1 MTQPRQP
8 QLQPFTRRSARVI
21 LADVADRLLLL
32 ESGGFWF
39 TPGGGIEPGET
50 VEQAAARELWEETGL
65 RVSPDRL
72 GPVVAETSGYADLG
86 FMAGMFYDSYY
97 FQRAPAGFAVDTSGW
112 QPMEASTMSG
122 HRWWTLDE
130 IETAPRTVFPFGLG
144 PLARDL
150 LAGRLPTQPVRLPW
164 HH

>member
-1 MTQPRQP
+1 MTDKPSA
-8 QLQPFTRRSARVI
+8 RRSARVI
-21 LADVADRLLLL
+21 LADGADRLLLF

-50 VEQAAARELWEETGL
+50 IEQAATRELWEETGL
-65 RVSPDRL
+65 LIAADQL

-86 FMAGMFYDSYY
+86 FAAGMFHDLFY
-97 FQRAPAGFAVDTSGW
+97 FQRAPEGFCVDTSGW
-112 QPMEASTMSG
+112 QPLEASTMSG
-122 HRWWTLDE
+122 HRWWTVDE
-130 IETAPRTVFPFGLG
+130 VAAAPKIVFPFELA

-150 LAGRLPTQPVRLPW
+150 LAGRLPSRPIQLPW

>member
-1 MTQPRQP
+1 M
-8 QLQPFTRRSARVI
+8 I
-21 LADVADRLLLL
+21 LADGADRLLLF

-50 VEQAAARELWEETGL
+50 IEQAATRELWEETGL
-65 RVSPDRL
+65 LIAADQL

-86 FMAGMFYDSYY
+86 FAAGMFHDLFY
-97 FQRAPAGFAVDTSGW
+97 FQRAPEGFCVDTSGW
-112 QPMEASTMSG
+112 QPLEASTMSG
-122 HRWWTLDE
+122 HRWWTVDE
-130 IETAPRTVFPFGLG
+130 VAAAPKIVFPFELA

-150 LAGRLPTQPVRLPW
+150 LAGRLPSRPVRLPW

>member
-1 MTQPRQP
+1 VTRQRYA
-8 QLQPFTRRSARVI
+8 RRSARVI
-21 LADVADRLLLL
+21 LADCADRLLLF

-50 VEQAAARELWEETGL
+50 IEQAATRELWEETGL
-65 RVSPDRL
+65 LIAPEQL

-86 FMAGMFYDSYY
+86 FAAGMFHDMFY
-97 FQRAPAGFAVDTSGW
+97 FQRAPEGFCVDTSGW
-112 QPMEASTMSG
+112 QPVEASTMSG
-122 HRWWTLDE
+122 HRWWTVDE
-130 IETAPRTVFPFGLG
+130 VEATPKIVFPFDLA

-150 LAGRLPTQPVRLPW
+150 LAGRLPSQPIQLPW

>member
-1 MTQPRQP
+1 VTEQRYA
-8 QLQPFTRRSARVI
+8 RRSARVI
-21 LADVADRLLLL
+21 LADCADRLLLF

-50 VEQAAARELWEETGL
+50 TEQAAIRELREETGL
-65 RVSPDRL
+65 VIAPEQL

-86 FMAGMFYDSYY
+86 FAEGMFHDLFY
-97 FQRAPAGFAVDTSGW
+97 FQRAPAGFCVDTSGW
-112 QPMEASTMSG
+112 LPVEASTMSG
-122 HRWWTLDE
+122 PRWWTVDE
-130 IETAPRTVFPFGLG
+130 VEATPKIVFPFELA

-150 LAGRLPTQPVRLPW
+150 LTGRLPSRPIQLPW

>member
-1 MTQPRQP
+1 MTDKPP
-8 QLQPFTRRSARVI
+8 ARRSARVI
-21 LADVADRLLLL
+21 LADGADRLLLF

-50 VEQAAARELWEETGL
+50 IEQAATRELWEETGL
-65 RVSPDRL
+65 LIAADQL

-86 FMAGMFYDSYY
+86 FAAGMFHDLFY
-97 FQRAPAGFAVDTSGW
+97 FQRAPEGFCVDTSGW
-112 QPMEASTMSG
+112 QPLEASTMSG
-122 HRWWTLDE
+122 HRWWTVDE
-130 IETAPRTVFPFGLG
+130 VAAAPKIVFPFELA

-150 LAGRLPTQPVRLPW
+150 LAGRLPSRPIRLPW

>member
-1 MTQPRQP
+1 MTDKPSA
-8 QLQPFTRRSARVI
+8 RRSARVI
-21 LADVADRLLLL
+21 LADGADRLLLF

-50 VEQAAARELWEETGL
+50 IEQAATRELWEETGL
-65 RVSPDRL
+65 LIAADQL

-86 FMAGMFYDSYY
+86 FAAGMFHDLFY
-97 FQRAPAGFAVDTSGW
+97 FQRAPEGFCVDTSGW
-112 QPMEASTMSG
+112 QPLEASTMSG
-122 HRWWTLDE
+122 HRWWTVDE
-130 IETAPRTVFPFGLG
+130 VAAAPKIVFPFELA

-150 LAGRLPTQPVRLPW
+150 LAGRLPNRPVRLPW

>member
-1 MTQPRQP
+1 MTDKPSA
-8 QLQPFTRRSARVI
+8 RRSARVI
-21 LADVADRLLLL
+21 LADGADRLLLF

-50 VEQAAARELWEETGL
+50 IEQAATRELWEETGL
-65 RVSPDRL
+65 MIAADQL

-86 FMAGMFYDSYY
+86 FAAGMFHDLFY
-97 FQRAPAGFAVDTSGW
+97 FQRAPEGFCVDTSGW
-112 QPMEASTMSG
+112 QPLEASTMSG
-122 HRWWTLDE
+122 HRWWTVDE
-130 IETAPRTVFPFGLG
+130 VAAAPKFVFPFELA

-150 LAGRLPTQPVRLPW
+150 LAGRLPSRPVRLPW

>member
-1 MTQPRQP
+1 VTDMPSA
-8 QLQPFTRRSARVI
+8 RRSARVI
-21 LADVADRLLLL
+21 LADGADRLLLF

-50 VEQAAARELWEETGL
+50 IEQAATRELWEETGL
-65 RVSPDRL
+65 LIAADQL

-86 FMAGMFYDSYY
+86 FAAGMFHDLFY
-97 FQRAPAGFAVDTSGW
+97 FQRAPEGFCVDTSGW
-112 QPMEASTMSG
+112 QPLEASTMSG
-122 HRWWTLDE
+122 HRWWTVDE
-130 IETAPRTVFPFGLG
+130 VAAAPKIVFPFELA

-150 LAGRLPTQPVRLPW
+150 LAGRLPSRPIQLPW

>member
-1 MTQPRQP
+1 MTDKPP
-8 QLQPFTRRSARVI
+8 ARRSARVI
-21 LADVADRLLLL
+21 LADGADRLLLF

-50 VEQAAARELWEETGL
+50 IEQAATRELWEETGL
-65 RVSPDRL
+65 LIAADQL

-86 FMAGMFYDSYY
+86 FAAGMFHDLFY
-97 FQRAPAGFAVDTSGW
+97 FQRAPEGFCVDTSGW
-112 QPMEASTMSG
+112 QPLEASTMSG
-122 HRWWTLDE
+122 HRWWTVDE
-130 IETAPRTVFPFGLG
+130 VAAAPKIVFPFELA

-150 LAGRLPTQPVRLPW
+150 LAGRLPSRPVRLPW

>member
-1 MTQPRQP
+1 VTDKPSA
-8 QLQPFTRRSARVI
+8 RRSARVI
-21 LADVADRLLLL
+21 LADGADRLLLF

-50 VEQAAARELWEETGL
+50 IEQAATRELWEETGL
-65 RVSPDRL
+65 LIAADQL

-86 FMAGMFYDSYY
+86 FAAGMFHDLFY
-97 FQRAPAGFAVDTSGW
+97 FQRAPEGFCVDTSGW
-112 QPMEASTMSG
+112 QPLEASTMSG
-122 HRWWTLDE
+122 HRWWTVDE
-130 IETAPRTVFPFGLG
+130 VAAVPKIVFPFELA

-150 LAGRLPTQPVRLPW
+150 LAGRLPSRPVRLPW

>member
-1 MTQPRQP
+1 MTDMPSA
-8 QLQPFTRRSARVI
+8 RRSARVI
-21 LADVADRLLLL
+21 LADGADRLLLF

-50 VEQAAARELWEETGL
+50 IEQAATRELWEETGL
-65 RVSPDRL
+65 LIAADQL

-86 FMAGMFYDSYY
+86 FAAGMFHDLFY
-97 FQRAPAGFAVDTSGW
+97 FQRAPEGFCVDTSGW
-112 QPMEASTMSG
+112 QPLEASTMSG
-122 HRWWTLDE
+122 HRWWTVDE
-130 IETAPRTVFPFGLG
+130 VAAAPKIVFPFELA

-150 LAGRLPTQPVRLPW
+150 LAGRLPSRPVRLPW

>member
-1 MTQPRQP
+1 VTDKPSA
-8 QLQPFTRRSARVI
+8 RRSARVI
-21 LADVADRLLLL
+21 LADGADRLLLF

-50 VEQAAARELWEETGL
+50 IEQAATRELWEETGL
-65 RVSPDRL
+65 LIAADQL

-86 FMAGMFYDSYY
+86 FASGMFHDLFY
-97 FQRAPAGFAVDTSGW
+97 FQRAPEGFCVDTSGW
-112 QPMEASTMSG
+112 QPLEASTMSG
-122 HRWWTLDE
+122 HRWWTVAE
-130 IETAPRTVFPFGLG
+130 VEAAPKNVFPFELA

-150 LAGRLPTQPVRLPW
+150 LAGRLPSRPIQLPW

>member
-1 MTQPRQP
+1 VTDKPP
-8 QLQPFTRRSARVI
+8 ARRSARVI
-21 LADVADRLLLL
+21 LADGADRLLLF

-50 VEQAAARELWEETGL
+50 IEQAATRELWEETGL
-65 RVSPDRL
+65 LIAADQL

-86 FMAGMFYDSYY
+86 FAAGMFHDLFY
-97 FQRAPAGFAVDTSGW
+97 FQRAPEGFCVDTSGW
-112 QPMEASTMSG
+112 QPLEASTMSG
-122 HRWWTLDE
+122 HRWWTVDE
-130 IETAPRTVFPFGLG
+130 VAAAPKIVFPFELA

-150 LAGRLPTQPVRLPW
+150 LAGRLPSRPIQLPW

>member
-1 MTQPRQP
+1 MTPPRGP
-8 QLQPFTRRSARVI
+8 EPQPFTRHSARVI
-21 LADVADRLLLL
+21 LADVEDRLLLL
-32 ESGGFWF
+32 ESDGFWF

-65 RVSPDRL
+65 RVQPEKL

-86 FMAGMFYDSYY
+86 FMAGMFSDSYY
-97 FQRAPAGFAVDTSGW
+97 FQRAPGGFTVDTSGW
-112 QPMEASTMSG
+112 QPVEASTMSG

-130 IETAPRTVFPFGLG
+130 IEAAPRNVFPFGLA

-150 LAGRLPTQPVRLPW
+150 LAGRLPVEPVRLPW

>member
-1 MTQPRQP
+1 MTEQPYA
-8 QLQPFTRRSARVI
+8 RRSARVI
-21 LADVADRLLLL
+21 LADGADRLLLF

-50 VEQAAARELWEETGL
+50 IEQAATRELWEETGL
-65 RVSPDRL
+65 RVDPDQL

-86 FMAGMFYDSYY
+86 FAARMFHDLFY
-97 FQRAPAGFAVDTSGW
+97 FQRAPAGFRVDTSGW
-112 QPMEASTMSG
+112 QQVEADTMSG
-122 HRWWTLDE
+122 HRWWTLE
-130 IETAPRTVFPFGLG
+130 EVEAAPKIVFPFELV

-150 LAGRLPTQPVRLPW
+150 LAGRLPSHPVQLPW

>member
-1 MTQPRQP
+1 VTDKPSA
-8 QLQPFTRRSARVI
+8 RRSARVI
-21 LADVADRLLLL
+21 LADGADRLLLF

-50 VEQAAARELWEETGL
+50 IEQAATRELWEETGL
-65 RVSPDRL
+65 LIAADQL

-86 FMAGMFYDSYY
+86 FAAGMFHDLFYC
-97 FQRAPAGFAVDTSGW
+97 QRAPEGFCVDTSGW
-112 QPMEASTMSG
+112 QPLEASTMSG
-122 HRWWTLDE
+122 HRWWTVDE
-130 IETAPRTVFPFGLG
+130 VAAAPKIVFPFELA

-150 LAGRLPTQPVRLPW
+150 LAGRLPSRPVRLPW

>member
-1 MTQPRQP
+1 VTDKPSA
-8 QLQPFTRRSARVI
+8 RRSARVI
-21 LADVADRLLLL
+21 LADGADRLLLF

-50 VEQAAARELWEETGL
+50 IEQAATRELWEETGL
-65 RVSPDRL
+65 LIAADQL

-86 FMAGMFYDSYY
+86 FAAGMFHDLFY
-97 FQRAPAGFAVDTSGW
+97 FQRAPEGFCVDTSGW
-112 QPMEASTMSG
+112 QPLEASTMSG
-122 HRWWTLDE
+122 HRWWTVDE
-130 IETAPRTVFPFGLG
+130 VAAAPKIVFPFELA

-150 LAGRLPTQPVRLPW
+150 LAGRLPSQPVRLPW

>member
-1 MTQPRQP
+1 VTDKPP
-8 QLQPFTRRSARVI
+8 ARRSARVI
-21 LADVADRLLLL
+21 LADGADRLLLF

-50 VEQAAARELWEETGL
+50 IEQAATRELWEETGL
-65 RVSPDRL
+65 LIAADQL

-86 FMAGMFYDSYY
+86 FAAGMFHDLFY
-97 FQRAPAGFAVDTSGW
+97 FQRAPEGFCVDTSGW
-112 QPMEASTMSG
+112 QPLEASTMSG
-122 HRWWTLDE
+122 HRWWTVDE
-130 IETAPRTVFPFGLG
+130 VAAAPKIVFPFELA

-150 LAGRLPTQPVRLPW
+150 LAGRLPSRPVRLPW

>member
-1 MTQPRQP
+1 VTEQPYS
-8 QLQPFTRRSARVI
+8 RRSARVI
-21 LADVADRLLLL
+21 LADAADRLLLF

-50 VEQAAARELWEETGL
+50 IEQAATRELWEETGL
-65 RVSPDRL
+65 RVASDQL

-86 FMAGMFYDSYY
+86 FAAGMFHDLFY
-97 FQRAPAGFAVDTSGW
+97 FQRAPVGFCVDTSGW
-112 QPMEASTMSG
+112 QPVEASTMSG
-122 HRWWTLDE
+122 HRWWTVDE
-130 IETAPRTVFPFGLG
+130 VEAAPRIVFPFELA

-150 LAGRLPTQPVRLPW
+150 LAGRLPSRPIQLPW

>member
-1 MTQPRQP
+1 
-8 QLQPFTRRSARVI
+8 VI
-21 LADVADRLLLL
+21 LADGADRLLLF

-50 VEQAAARELWEETGL
+50 IEQAATRELWEETGL
-65 RVSPDRL
+65 LIAADQL

-86 FMAGMFYDSYY
+86 FAAGMFHDLFY
-97 FQRAPAGFAVDTSGW
+97 FQRAPEGFCVDTSGW
-112 QPMEASTMSG
+112 QPLEASTMSG
-122 HRWWTLDE
+122 HRWWTVDE
-130 IETAPRTVFPFGLG
+130 VAAAPKIVFPFELA

-150 LAGRLPTQPVRLPW
+150 LAGRLPSRPIQLPW